1 MVPIV
6 LSLTLCG
13 NPAPAQEMNNSITC
27 LAKNIY
33 WEARN
38 QSFAGQ
44 VAVGLVTINR
54 VKDLRFPN
62 TICSVVKQ
70 GPTRPSWKDPDLLIP
85 IKNRCHF
92 SWYCDG
98 KSDEWPLYDVT
109 AVNLAFDIAD
119 MLLDE
124 KISFY
129 DITLGATHYHAD
141 YVHPD
146 WSETKEKTVEIDD
159 HIFYK
164 WN

>member
-1 MVPIV
+1 
-6 LSLTLCG
+6 
-13 NPAPAQEMNNSITC
+13 MNNSITC

-44 VAVGLVTINR
+44 VAVGLVTLNR
-54 VKDLRFPN
+54 VKDPRFPN
-62 TICSVVKQ
+62 TICNVVKQ
-70 GPTRPSWKDPDLLIP
+70 GPTRPSWRDPGLLVP